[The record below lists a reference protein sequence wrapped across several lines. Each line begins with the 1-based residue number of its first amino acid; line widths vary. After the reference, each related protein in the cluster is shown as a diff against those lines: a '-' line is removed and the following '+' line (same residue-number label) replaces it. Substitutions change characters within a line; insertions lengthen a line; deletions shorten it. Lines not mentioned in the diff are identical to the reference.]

1 MGPSER
7 SFGDPQL
14 WVMREQGMK
23 TFEELKAVLTQDLI
37 ELEKLTGIWSS
48 TIENRHVKEQEI
60 GRHYYEAEEDLSQ
73 TELNTEK
80 GAWHQ

>member
-14 WVMREQGMK
+14 WIMREQGMK